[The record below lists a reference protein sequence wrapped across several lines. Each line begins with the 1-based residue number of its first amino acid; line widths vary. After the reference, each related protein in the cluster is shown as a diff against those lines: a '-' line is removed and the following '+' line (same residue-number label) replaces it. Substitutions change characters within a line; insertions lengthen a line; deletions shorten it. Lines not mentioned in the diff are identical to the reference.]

1 MWDTINEVNI
11 GITGTPKGEDREK
24 ETERLSEDI
33 TDWNFPHLMKYTNL
47 YTQEGEEIQV
57 V

>member
-11 GITGTPKGEDREK
+11 GRTGTPKGEDREK

-33 TDWNFPHLMKYTNL
+33 TD
-47 YTQEGEEIQV
+47 
-57 V
+57 